1 MGEDRIRT
9 RTVNREKDLGDEKV
23 GLQVYWKVSAMILG
37 GVLMVVERGE
47 ATGPF
52 DWVDVTE

>member
-52 DWVDVTE
+52 DW